1 MPYDSHHAITV
12 ANSKGFLSLYC
23 ARQAAISISSI
34 SIDGQKEKLSEIE
47 REKSKMVSEKTKKQQ
62 QLEWRRHR
70 VLSLLAEDYSQNEIA
85 SILQVSPASVSKDVA
100 YLKDQS
106 RLLLRTHLKGTF
118 PLEYQQAL
126 ANLKSIRRQAR
137 EMLKNPETDDRVKA
151 RLFIVIKDITE
162 SIMNLVLKGDA
173 IDDAISFM
181 EDKTTETIEHIK
193 NMKREQQQRKGQQH
207 QQQQQQQEQ
216 EHENVEDQAIF

>member
-1 MPYDSHHAITV
+1 
-12 ANSKGFLSLYC
+12 
-23 ARQAAISISSI
+23 
-34 SIDGQKEKLSEIE
+34 
-47 REKSKMVSEKTKKQQ
+47 MVSQKRKKQQ

-70 VLSLLAEDYSQNEIA
+70 VLALLAEDYSQNEIA
-85 SILQVSPASVSKDVA
+85 SILQVSPASITKDVA

-106 RLLLRTHLKGTF
+106 RLLLRIHLKETF

-126 ANLKSIRRQAR
+126 VNLKSLRREAR
-137 EMLKNPETDDRVKA
+137 EMLRKPETEERVKT

-162 SIMNLVLKGDA
+162 SIMNLILKGDA

-181 EDKTTETIEHIK
+181 EDKTAETIEHIK

>member
-1 MPYDSHHAITV
+1 
-12 ANSKGFLSLYC
+12 
-23 ARQAAISISSI
+23 
-34 SIDGQKEKLSEIE
+34 
-47 REKSKMVSEKTKKQQ
+47 MVSQKRKKQQ

-85 SILQVSPASVSKDVA
+85 SILQVSPASISKDVA

-106 RLLLRTHLKGTF
+106 RLLLRIHLKETF

-126 ANLKSIRRQAR
+126 VNLKSLRREAR
-137 EMLKNPETDDRVKA
+137 EMLRKPETEERVKT

-162 SIMNLVLKGDA
+162 SIMNLILRGDA

-181 EDKTTETIEHIK
+181 EDKTTETIENIK

-207 QQQQQQQEQ
+207 QQQQQKEQ

>member
-1 MPYDSHHAITV
+1 
-12 ANSKGFLSLYC
+12 LYC

>member
-1 MPYDSHHAITV
+1 MSIHYRKGTL
-12 ANSKGFLSLYC
+12 SKN
-23 ARQAAISISSI
+23 
-34 SIDGQKEKLSEIE
+34 E
-47 REKSKMVSEKTKKQQ
+47 REKSKMVSQKRKKQQ

-85 SILQVSPASVSKDVA
+85 SILQVSPASISKDVA

-106 RLLLRTHLKGTF
+106 RLLLRIHLKETF

-126 ANLKSIRRQAR
+126 VNLKSLRREAR
-137 EMLKNPETDDRVKA
+137 EMLRKPETDDRVKA

-162 SIMNLVLKGDA
+162 SIMNLILKGDT
-173 IDDAISFM
+173 IDDAITFM
-181 EDKTTETIEHIK
+181 EDKTAEMIEHMK
-193 NMKREQQQRKGQQH
+193 NSKREQQRK

-216 EHENVEDQAIF
+216 EDVENQAIF

>member
-1 MPYDSHHAITV
+1 
-12 ANSKGFLSLYC
+12 
-23 ARQAAISISSI
+23 
-34 SIDGQKEKLSEIE
+34 
-47 REKSKMVSEKTKKQQ
+47 MVSQKRKKQQ

-70 VLSLLAEDYSQNEIA
+70 VLALLAEDYSQNEIA
-85 SILQVSPASVSKDVA
+85 SILQVSPASISKDVA

-106 RLLLRTHLKGTF
+106 RLLLRTHLKETF

-137 EMLKNPETDDRVKA
+137 EMLRKPETDERVKA

-181 EDKTTETIEHIK
+181 EDKTAETIEHIK
-193 NMKREQQQRKGQQH
+193 NMKREQQ